1 MRSPSPYH
9 HREPSPEEVLAEGL
23 SHDAPADEV
32 AQPTNEHV
40 EDQTVDDTPVVPSDL
55 PADEANE
62 VEQMETN

>member
-1 MRSPSPYH
+1 M
-9 HREPSPEEVLAEGL
+9 
-23 SHDAPADEV
+23 SHDAPVDEV

-40 EDQTVDDTPVVPSDL
+40 EDQTVEDTPVVPSDL